1 MDNNQDKKVHCPC
14 CGKTAAVRPVRY
26 QVDKEEWEGFE
37 DTENY
42 SVTQDEG
49 AESSLRVSLPG
60 AFIEAGPYNGSRCLA
75 EYDADHYECTAC
87 NKMFTVQS

>member
-1 MDNNQDKKVHCPC
+1 MSEKKIFCPC
-14 CGKTAAVRPVRY
+14 CGKTEKVRTVQY

-42 SVTQDEG
+42 TSTPEG
-49 AESSLRVSLPG
+49 DGDSLRVSLPG

-75 EYDADHYECTAC
+75 EYTADHYECTDC
-87 NKMFTVQS
+87 NKMFTVQG